1 MEISA
6 RDKKLLVYLIAISI
20 IAGSYFFV
28 AKPLLDKQAK
38 LNEEISELQQKV
50 THYTDIYNNMDNY
63 ESQIAEA
70 QTKYNETC
78 NKLFGGLNQD
88 NTIMMVKDL
97 ENATDVWIARLS
109 FTEEDVVFGEEIADA
124 NAEGTETTE
133 GSETTEGAETAEGAE
148 AAAADGSEAA
158 PASMQGVRQD
168 LNIDYAASYDNFKRF
183 IEYIENHDERLFI
196 SSINATYSVDS
207 GLVGGSMVLSQYA
220 ILGTD
225 KEYKAPEINN
235 VTLGTDTIFKTG
247 TTLLAPDS
255 EEGLTSQTLSD
266 ENTNEAESENSTEDE
281 AENEAENEAESESKN
296 NSGNNEAQSDNNSGS
311 SGSTPSKPNGPA
323 GGII

>member
-28 AKPLLDKQAK
+28 AKPLLDKQAI

-97 ENATDVWIARLS
+97 ENTTDVWIARLS

-148 AAAADGSEAA
+148 AAVADGSEAA

-247 TTLLAPDS
+247 TT
-255 EEGLTSQTLSD
+255 
-266 ENTNEAESENSTEDE
+266 
-281 AENEAENEAESESKN
+281 
-296 NSGNNEAQSDNNSGS
+296 
-311 SGSTPSKPNGPA
+311 
-323 GGII
+323 

>member
-28 AKPLLDKQAK
+28 AKPLLDKQAI

-266 ENTNEAESENSTEDE
+266 ENTNEDEDGNSTEDE
-281 AENEAENEAESESKN
+281 AENEAESESIN

>member
-6 RDKKLLVYLIAISI
+6 RDKKLLVYLLAISI
-20 IAGSYFFV
+20 IAGAYFFV

-50 THYTDIYNNMDNY
+50 THYTDIYNNMESY

-133 GSETTEGAETAEGAE
+133 GAE
-148 AAAADGSEAA
+148 AVADDGSEAA

-225 KEYKAPEINN
+225 KEYKAPEISN
-235 VTLGTDTIFKTG
+235 VQLGTDTIFKTG

-255 EEGLTSQTLSD
+255 DEITESTTQPESSEG
-266 ENTNEAESENSTEDE
+266 ESEDNSESE
-281 AENEAENEAESESKN
+281 GENIVQSDTNESES
-296 NSGNNEAQSDNNSGS
+296 GNAEISQYEDTENPGRR
-311 SGSTPSKPNGPA
+311 KPVS
-323 GGII
+323 

>member
-28 AKPLLDKQAK
+28 AKPLLDKQAI

-50 THYTDIYNNMDNY
+50 THYTEIYNNMDNY

-124 NAEGTETTE
+124 TAE
-133 GSETTEGAETAEGAE
+133 GSETTEGAETAEGTE
-148 AAAADGSEAA
+148 AAAADGGEAA

-266 ENTNEAESENSTEDE
+266 ENTNEDEDMNSSEDESEN
-281 AENEAENEAESESKN
+281 ESES
-296 NSGNNEAQSDNNSGS
+296 ESDNESENESENKPENNTES
-311 SGSTPSKPNGPA
+311 ESTPSKPNGPS
-323 GGII
+323 GGVI

>member
-28 AKPLLDKQAK
+28 VKPLLDKQAI

-148 AAAADGSEAA
+148 AAVADGSEAA

-266 ENTNEAESENSTEDE
+266 ENTNEAESENSTE
-281 AENEAENEAESESKN
+281 NESDNEAESESNN

>member
-28 AKPLLDKQAK
+28 AKPLLDKQAI

-133 GSETTEGAETAEGAE
+133 GSETTEGAETAE
-148 AAAADGSEAA
+148 AAVADGSEAA

-266 ENTNEAESENSTEDE
+266 ENTNEAESENSTE
-281 AENEAENEAESESKN
+281 NESDNEAESESNN

>member
-6 RDKKLLVYLIAISI
+6 RDKKLLVYLIAVSI

-50 THYTDIYNNMDNY
+50 THYTEIYNNMDNY

-124 NAEGTETTE
+124 NAEGDVAADATGEVATNDAT
-133 GSETTEGAETAEGAE
+133 E
-148 AAAADGSEAA
+148 AATDDGGEAA
-158 PASMQGVRQD
+158 PASIQGVRQD

-255 EEGLTSQTLSD
+255 EEGLTSQTLSN
-266 ENTNEAESENSTEDE
+266 ENTNEAESENSTE
-281 AENEAENEAESESKN
+281 NESDNEAESESNN

>member
-6 RDKKLLVYLIAISI
+6 RDKKLLVYLLAISI
-20 IAGSYFFV
+20 IAGAYFFV
-28 AKPLLDKQAK
+28 AKPLLDKQAA
-38 LNEEISELQQKV
+38 LTDEISELQQRV
-50 THYTDIYNNMDNY
+50 THYTEIYNNMESY
-63 ESQIAEA
+63 EGKIAEA

-97 ENATDVWIARLS
+97 EDTTDVWIARLS
-109 FTEEDVVFGEEIADA
+109 FQEEEVVFGEAA
-124 NAEGTETTE
+124 AEGEAADGTGDVAATDATD
-133 GSETTEGAETAEGAE
+133 GTAAEGGEAE
-148 AAAADGSEAA
+148 AAG
-158 PASMQGVRQD
+158 PASIQGVRQD

-183 IEYIENHDERLFI
+183 IEYIQNYDERLFI

-207 GLVGGSMVLSQYA
+207 GLVGGSIVLSQYA

-225 KEYKAPEINN
+225 KEYKAPEIND
-235 VTLGTDTIFKTG
+235 VQLGNDTIFKTG

-255 EEGLTSQTLSD
+255 GEGLESPALAEGGEGEGEGSESSTEGGSD
-266 ENTNEAESENSTEDE
+266 NEASSG
-281 AENEAENEAESESKN
+281 SGN
-296 NSGNNEAQSDNNSGS
+296 NSGNNEAQPENNGGSG
-311 SGSTPSKPNGPA
+311 GNTPSKPNGPA

>member
-6 RDKKLLVYLIAISI
+6 RDKKLLVYLLAISI
-20 IAGSYFFV
+20 IAGAYFFV

-50 THYTDIYNNMDNY
+50 THYTDIYNNMESY

-133 GSETTEGAETAEGAE
+133 GAE
-148 AAAADGSEAA
+148 AAADDGSEAA

-225 KEYKAPEINN
+225 KEYKAPEISN
-235 VTLGTDTIFKTG
+235 VQLGTDTIFKTG

-255 EEGLTSQTLSD
+255 DEITESTTQPGSSEG
-266 ENTNEAESENSTEDE
+266 ESEDNSESE
-281 AENEAENEAESESKN
+281 GENIVQSDTNESES
-296 NSGNNEAQSDNNSGS
+296 GNAEISQYEDTENPGRR
-311 SGSTPSKPNGPA
+311 KPVS
-323 GGII
+323 

>member
-50 THYTDIYNNMDNY
+50 THYTEIYNNMDNY

-124 NAEGTETTE
+124 TAE
-133 GSETTEGAETAEGAE
+133 GSETTEGAE

>member
-6 RDKKLLVYLIAISI
+6 RDKKLLVYLIAVSI

-50 THYTDIYNNMDNY
+50 THYTEIYNNMDNY

-148 AAAADGSEAA
+148 AAVADGSEAA

-255 EEGLTSQTLSD
+255 DEITESTTQPESSEG
-266 ENTNEAESENSTEDE
+266 ESEDNSESE
-281 AENEAENEAESESKN
+281 GENIVQSDTNESES
-296 NSGNNEAQSDNNSGS
+296 GNAEISQYEDTENPGRR
-311 SGSTPSKPNGPA
+311 KPVS
-323 GGII
+323 

>member
-6 RDKKLLVYLIAISI
+6 RDKKLLVYLIAVSI

-50 THYTDIYNNMDNY
+50 THYTEIYNNMDNY

-124 NAEGTETTE
+124 TE
-133 GSETTEGAETAEGAE
+133 GDVAADATGEVATND
-148 AAAADGSEAA
+148 AAADATADGSEAA

-266 ENTNEAESENSTEDE
+266 ENTNEAESENSTENE
-281 AENEAENEAESESKN
+281 SENESES
-296 NSGNNEAQSDNNSGS
+296 ESDNESENESENKPENNTES
-311 SGSTPSKPNGPA
+311 ESTPSKPNGPA

>member
-50 THYTDIYNNMDNY
+50 THYTEIYNNMDNY

-133 GSETTEGAETAEGAE
+133 GAE
-148 AAAADGSEAA
+148 AAADDGSEAA

-225 KEYKAPEINN
+225 KEYKAPEISN
-235 VTLGTDTIFKTG
+235 VQLGTDTIFKTG

-255 EEGLTSQTLSD
+255 DEITESTTQPESSEG
-266 ENTNEAESENSTEDE
+266 ESEDNSESE
-281 AENEAENEAESESKN
+281 GENIVQSDTNESES
-296 NSGNNEAQSDNNSGS
+296 GNAEISQYEDTGNPGRR
-311 SGSTPSKPNGPA
+311 KPVS
-323 GGII
+323 

>member
-6 RDKKLLVYLIAISI
+6 RDKKLLVYLIAVSI

-50 THYTDIYNNMDNY
+50 THYTEIYNNMDNY

-124 NAEGTETTE
+124 AAEGDVAADATGEVATND
-133 GSETTEGAETAEGAE
+133 AAE

-158 PASMQGVRQD
+158 PASIQGVRQD

-247 TTLLAPDS
+247 TTLLVPDS
-255 EEGLTSQTLSD
+255 EEGFTSQTLSN
-266 ENTNEAESENSTEDE
+266 ENTNEDEDMNSSEDESDNESEN
-281 AENEAENEAESESKN
+281 ESES
-296 NSGNNEAQSDNNSGS
+296 ESDNESENESENKPENNTES
-311 SGSTPSKPNGPA
+311 ESTPSKPNGPA

>member
-6 RDKKLLVYLIAISI
+6 RDKKLLVYLLAISI
-20 IAGSYFFV
+20 IAGAYFFV

-50 THYTDIYNNMDNY
+50 THYTEIYNNMDNY

-97 ENATDVWIARLS
+97 EDTTDVWIARLS
-109 FTEEDVVFGEEIADA
+109 FQEEEVVFGEAA
-124 NAEGTETTE
+124 AEG
-133 GSETTEGAETAEGAE
+133 E
-148 AAAADGSEAA
+148 AVDAAADGTGDVAATEATDGTAAEGGEAEAA
-158 PASMQGVRQD
+158 GPASIQGVRQD

-183 IEYIENHDERLFI
+183 IEYIENYDERLFI

-207 GLVGGSMVLSQYA
+207 GLVGGSIVLSQYA

-255 EEGLTSQTLSD
+255 GEGLESPALEEGGEAEGDSEGSEGSNEGGSD
-266 ENTNEAESENSTEDE
+266 NEASNESQ
-281 AENEAENEAESESKN
+281 N
-296 NSGNNEAQSDNNSGS
+296 NSGNNEAQPENNGGSG
-311 SGSTPSKPNGPA
+311 GNTPSKPNGPA

>member
-6 RDKKLLVYLIAISI
+6 RDKKLLVYLIAVSI

-50 THYTDIYNNMDNY
+50 THYTEIYNNMDNY

-124 NAEGTETTE
+124 NAESDVAEDATGEVATNDATET
-133 GSETTEGAETAEGAE
+133 AV
-148 AAAADGSEAA
+148 ADGSEAA

-281 AENEAENEAESESKN
+281 AESESKN

>member
-28 AKPLLDKQAK
+28 AKPLLDKQAA
-38 LNEEISELQQKV
+38 LTDEISELQQRV
-50 THYTDIYNNMDNY
+50 THYTEIYNNMDNY

-78 NKLFGGLNQD
+78 NKLLGGLNQD

-124 NAEGTETTE
+124 NAEGA
-133 GSETTEGAETAEGAE
+133 ETTEGAETAEGAE
-148 AAAADGSEAA
+148 AAVADGSEAA

-266 ENTNEAESENSTEDE
+266 ENTSGDEDINSAEDESDNESENES
-281 AENEAENEAESESKN
+281 ENEAESESKN

>member
-28 AKPLLDKQAK
+28 AKPLLDKQAI

-109 FTEEDVVFGEEIADA
+109 FTEEDVVFGEGIADA
-124 NAEGTETTE
+124 
-133 GSETTEGAETAEGAE
+133 TAEGDVAADATGEVATNDATE
-148 AAAADGSEAA
+148 AATDDGGEAA
-158 PASMQGVRQD
+158 GGPGG
-168 LNIDYAASYDNFKRF
+168 
-183 IEYIENHDERLFI
+183 
-196 SSINATYSVDS
+196 
-207 GLVGGSMVLSQYA
+207 GLPGGHGADDGPGGSLRRGHCRRRHARIKDRGRRDELPQRQLTCQASA
-220 ILGTD
+220 AWEGIAAGACSWRGKD
-225 KEYKAPEINN
+225 AP
-235 VTLGTDTIFKTG
+235 
-247 TTLLAPDS
+247 
-255 EEGLTSQTLSD
+255 
-266 ENTNEAESENSTEDE
+266 
-281 AENEAENEAESESKN
+281 
-296 NSGNNEAQSDNNSGS
+296 
-311 SGSTPSKPNGPA
+311 
-323 GGII
+323 

>member
-6 RDKKLLVYLIAISI
+6 RDKKLLVYLIAVSI

-50 THYTDIYNNMDNY
+50 THYTEIYNNMDNY

-124 NAEGTETTE
+124 NAEGT
-133 GSETTEGAETAEGAE
+133 ETTEGAETAEGAE

-266 ENTNEAESENSTEDE
+266 ENTNEAESENSTENE
-281 AENEAENEAESESKN
+281 SENESENKPENNTESE
-296 NSGNNEAQSDNNSGS
+296 
-311 SGSTPSKPNGPA
+311 STPSKPNGPA

>member
-38 LNEEISELQQKV
+38 LNEEIRELQQKV

-109 FTEEDVVFGEEIADA
+109 FTEEDVVFGEENDEAAEGDVAADA
-124 NAEGTETTE
+124 TGEVATNDAAEVAT
-133 GSETTEGAETAEGAE
+133 
-148 AAAADGSEAA
+148 ADGSEAA

-266 ENTNEAESENSTEDE
+266 ENTNEAESENSTENE
-281 AENEAENEAESESKN
+281 SENESES
-296 NSGNNEAQSDNNSGS
+296 ESDNESENESENKPENNTES
-311 SGSTPSKPNGPA
+311 ESTPSKPNGPA

>member
-28 AKPLLDKQAK
+28 AKPLLDKQAI

-109 FTEEDVVFGEEIADA
+109 FTEENVVFGEEIAEA
-124 NAEGTETTE
+124 
-133 GSETTEGAETAEGAE
+133 TAEGDVAADATGEVATNDATE
-148 AAAADGSEAA
+148 AATDDGSEAT

-266 ENTNEAESENSTEDE
+266 ENTNEDESENSTE
-281 AENEAENEAESESKN
+281 NESDNEAESESNN

>member
-6 RDKKLLVYLIAISI
+6 RDKKLLVYLLAISI
-20 IAGSYFFV
+20 IAGAYFFV

-50 THYTDIYNNMDNY
+50 THYTEIYNNMDNY

-109 FTEEDVVFGEEIADA
+109 FTEEDVVFGEGIADA
-124 NAEGTETTE
+124 NVEGTETTE
-133 GSETTEGAETAEGAE
+133 GSETTEGTETAEGTE
-148 AAAADGSEAA
+148 AVAADGSEAA

-255 EEGLTSQTLSD
+255 GEGLESPALAEGGETEGEGAESSTEGGSD
-266 ENTNEAESENSTEDE
+266 NEASSG
-281 AENEAENEAESESKN
+281 SGN
-296 NSGNNEAQSDNNSGS
+296 NSGNNEAQPENNGGSG
-311 SGSTPSKPNGPA
+311 GNTPSKPNGPA

>member
-20 IAGSYFFV
+20 IAGAYFFV
-28 AKPLLDKQAK
+28 AKPLLDKQAI

-124 NAEGTETTE
+124 NAEG
-133 GSETTEGAETAEGAE
+133 SETTEGAEIAEGTE
-148 AAAADGSEAA
+148 AAAADGGETA

-266 ENTNEAESENSTEDE
+266 ENANEDESETSTEDE
-281 AENEAENEAESESKN
+281 AENESENESES
-296 NSGNNEAQSDNNSGS
+296 ESDNESENESENKPENNTES
-311 SGSTPSKPNGPA
+311 ESTPSKPNGPA

>member
-50 THYTDIYNNMDNY
+50 THYTEIYNNMDNY

-109 FTEEDVVFGEEIADA
+109 FTEEDVVFGEGIADA

-133 GSETTEGAETAEGAE
+133 GAE
-148 AAAADGSEAA
+148 AAADDGSEAA

-225 KEYKAPEINN
+225 KEYKAPEISN
-235 VTLGTDTIFKTG
+235 VQLGTDTIFKTG

-255 EEGLTSQTLSD
+255 DEITESTTQPESSEG
-266 ENTNEAESENSTEDE
+266 ESEDNSESE
-281 AENEAENEAESESKN
+281 GENIVQSDTNESES
-296 NSGNNEAQSDNNSGS
+296 GNAEISQYEDTENPGRR
-311 SGSTPSKPNGPA
+311 KPVS
-323 GGII
+323 

>member
-78 NKLFGGLNQD
+78 NKLLGGLNQD

-97 ENATDVWIARLS
+97 EDTTDVWIARLS
-109 FTEEDVVFGEEIADA
+109 FTEEDVVFGEGNTEAAEGDVAADA
-124 NAEGTETTE
+124 TGEVATNDA
-133 GSETTEGAETAEGAE
+133 AE
-148 AAAADGSEAA
+148 AATADGGEAA

-207 GLVGGSMVLSQYA
+207 GLVGGSIVLSQYA

-266 ENTNEAESENSTEDE
+266 ENTSGDEDINSAEDESDNESEN
-281 AENEAENEAESESKN
+281 K
-296 NSGNNEAQSDNNSGS
+296 SGNNEAQSDNNSGS

>member
-6 RDKKLLVYLIAISI
+6 RDKKLLVYLLAISI
-20 IAGSYFFV
+20 IAGAYFFV

-50 THYTDIYNNMDNY
+50 THYTDIYNNMESY

-133 GSETTEGAETAEGAE
+133 GAE
-148 AAAADGSEAA
+148 AAADDGSEAA

-225 KEYKAPEINN
+225 KEYKAPEISN
-235 VTLGTDTIFKTG
+235 VQLGTDTIFKTG

-255 EEGLTSQTLSD
+255 DEITESTTQPESSEG
-266 ENTNEAESENSTEDE
+266 ESEDNSESE
-281 AENEAENEAESESKN
+281 GENIVQSDTNESES
-296 NSGNNEAQSDNNSGS
+296 GNAEISQYEDTENPGRR
-311 SGSTPSKPNGPA
+311 KPVS
-323 GGII
+323 

>member
-28 AKPLLDKQAK
+28 AKPLLDKQAI

-50 THYTDIYNNMDNY
+50 THYTEIYNNMDNY

-109 FTEEDVVFGEEIADA
+109 FTEEDVVFGEGFADA
-124 NAEGTETTE
+124 TAEGTETTE
-133 GSETTEGAETAEGAE
+133 GSETTEGTETAEGAE
-148 AAAADGSEAA
+148 AAAADGGEVA

-266 ENTNEAESENSTEDE
+266 ENTNEDEDMNSSEDESDNESEN
-281 AENEAENEAESESKN
+281 ESENKPEN
-296 NSGNNEAQSDNNSGS
+296 NTESE
-311 SGSTPSKPNGPA
+311 STPSKPNGPA

>member
-6 RDKKLLVYLIAISI
+6 RDKKLLVYLLAISI
-20 IAGSYFFV
+20 IAGAYFFV

-50 THYTDIYNNMDNY
+50 THYTDIYNNMESY

-133 GSETTEGAETAEGAE
+133 GAE
-148 AAAADGSEAA
+148 AAADDGSEAA

-225 KEYKAPEINN
+225 KEYKAPEISN
-235 VTLGTDTIFKTG
+235 VQLGTDTIFKTG

-255 EEGLTSQTLSD
+255 DEITESTTQPESSEG
-266 ENTNEAESENSTEDE
+266 ESEDNSESE
-281 AENEAENEAESESKN
+281 GENIVQSDTNESES
-296 NSGNNEAQSDNNSGS
+296 GNAEISQYEDTGNPGRR
-311 SGSTPSKPNGPA
+311 KPVS
-323 GGII
+323 

>member
-6 RDKKLLVYLIAISI
+6 RDKKLLVYLLAISI
-20 IAGSYFFV
+20 IAGAYFFV

-124 NAEGTETTE
+124 TAE
-133 GSETTEGAETAEGAE
+133 GSETTEGAEIAEGTE
-148 AAAADGSEAA
+148 AAAADGGEAA

-255 EEGLTSQTLSD
+255 DEITESTTQPESSEG
-266 ENTNEAESENSTEDE
+266 ESEDNSESE
-281 AENEAENEAESESKN
+281 GENIVQSDTNESES
-296 NSGNNEAQSDNNSGS
+296 GNAEISQYEDTGNPGRR
-311 SGSTPSKPNGPA
+311 KPVS
-323 GGII
+323 